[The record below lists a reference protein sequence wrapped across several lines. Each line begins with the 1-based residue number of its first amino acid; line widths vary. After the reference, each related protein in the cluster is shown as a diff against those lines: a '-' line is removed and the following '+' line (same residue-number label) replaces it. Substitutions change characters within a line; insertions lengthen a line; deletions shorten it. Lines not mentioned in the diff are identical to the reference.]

1 MKLYLVALKAKNDE
15 YSEKPKTGYSN
26 DKTLCELAWK
36 VRELS
41 DLNEEGRSL
50 AVEARVLSD
59 NIADRLYDT
68 VGDSF
73 SCKLSHFREQLLSF
87 VKLVTR
93 FRRTA
98 ATHIL
103 IVMISTE
110 DRRSKP
116 YALPIQLLPYV
127 GIQDMEA
134 RALINKV
141 IQEMVNRGTKVS
153 GMWML

>member
-1 MKLYLVALKAKNDE
+1 
-15 YSEKPKTGYSN
+15 
-26 DKTLCELAWK
+26 LAWK

-50 AVEARVLSD
+50 HVEAKVLS
-59 NIADRLYDT
+59 NKIADPTYDI
-68 VGDSF
+68 VGDNF
-73 SCKLSHFREQLLSF
+73 GRQLSQFRERLLSF

-103 IVMISTE
+103 VVAPKTGEVSRML
-110 DRRSKP
+110 
-116 YALPIQLLPYV
+116 YLLPYV

-134 RALINKV
+134 RTLMNKV
-141 IQEMVNRGTKVS
+141 IK
-153 GMWML
+153 

>member
-1 MKLYLVALKAKNDE
+1 MGDNF
-15 YSEKPKTGYSN
+15 G
-26 DKTLCELAWK
+26 
-36 VRELS
+36 RQLS
-41 DLNEEGRSL
+41 Q
-50 AVEARVLSD
+50 
-59 NIADRLYDT
+59 
-68 VGDSF
+68 
-73 SCKLSHFREQLLSF
+73 FRERLLSF

-103 IVMISTE
+103 VVMISTE

-134 RALINKV
+134 RTLMNKV
-141 IQEMVNRGTKVS
+141 IQEMVNRGMKVS
-153 GMWML
+153 GMWILQAWRPVSFNVVCNEGLTANGGWNSLRTKGNTRPLSILQLRSEARAKYSRLGFKRMMNMLTPRG